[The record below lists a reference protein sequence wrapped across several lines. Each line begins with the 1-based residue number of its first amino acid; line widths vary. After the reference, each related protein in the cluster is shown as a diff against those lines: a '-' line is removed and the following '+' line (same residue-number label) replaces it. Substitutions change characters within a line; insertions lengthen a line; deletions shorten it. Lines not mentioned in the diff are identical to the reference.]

1 VIVTIPIDEEK
12 TDQFLPG
19 NKLDG
24 SGVGINYVDAFLAP
38 FKLTLADGRK
48 LLAKRRGIK
57 ITLTVGEAKGEGLL
71 RRMRHGPDPKVLVR
85 EALAEAGGQ
94 IGVGVAIE
102 PGTVELTLPG
112 L

>member
-1 VIVTIPIDEEK
+1 MNVSIPIDEAAA
-12 TDQFLPG
+12 DQFLPR

-24 SGVGINYVDAFLAP
+24 SGVGINYVDAYLKA

-71 RRMRHGPDPKVLVR
+71 RRMVHGPDPKVLLGH
-85 EALAEAGGQ
+85 ALAEAAAELGAAVIISAGQ
-94 IGVGVAIE
+94 
-102 PGTVELTLPG
+102 VELHLPD
-112 L
+112 